1 MKKTVVY
8 AVILSVASIVLGL
21 VAGVAIERG
30 NTIKQLTL
38 GRPELPFEKQREER
52 KARKPQD
59 IFKRVSE
66 ELNLNPEQK
75 ERVKQI
81 LDEARKK
88 ISLTGEKSREDLK
101 AIRDES
107 HTKIMEILTPQQQ
120 EKFKDIISQAQKNH
134 LNLMK
139 KLQKYGHRPGGPQDT
154 DAPNPPPP
162 PGDIPEDAPGD
173 FPDAP

>member
-101 AIRDES
+101 VSAMKAILRLWRYS
-107 HTKIMEILTPQQQ
+107 LPSNRRNLRILSP
-120 EKFKDIISQAQKNH
+120 K
-134 LNLMK
+134 LK
-139 KLQKYGHRPGGPQDT
+139 KT
-154 DAPNPPPP
+154 
-162 PGDIPEDAPGD
+162 I
-173 FPDAP
+173 